1 MKILDYLVYFFFGTA
16 LAYCLFQV
24 FITWQP
30 PGLSGPLFL
39 SANHL
44 DPQIII
50 VRRLYAIE
58 GWLCGSGLVI
68 YIAIRNFAKK
78 SYQIRMEKIND

>member
-1 MKILDYLVYFFFGTA
+1 MKALDYIVWITFGTA

-30 PGLSGPLFL
+30 PGLEGPLFF

-58 GWLCGSGLVI
+58 GWVCGSGLII
-68 YIAIRNFAKK
+68 YLAIRSLAKGNSK
-78 SYQIRMEKIND
+78 